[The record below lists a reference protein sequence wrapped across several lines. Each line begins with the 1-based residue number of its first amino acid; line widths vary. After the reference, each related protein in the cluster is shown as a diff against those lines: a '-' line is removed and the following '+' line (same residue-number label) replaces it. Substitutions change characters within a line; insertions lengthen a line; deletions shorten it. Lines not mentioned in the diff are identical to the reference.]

1 MLVGLRWWNEVKE
14 DGNEVWIFE
23 SDHEVRKT
31 SIDTTIFWF
40 SLYITPIFWLIFF
53 IIEFIGIKW
62 MWVYFIN
69 LIFIILILNRR

>member
-1 MLVGLRWWNEVKE
+1 LKRILVGLRWWNEVKE

-40 SLYITPIFWLIFF
+40 SLYITPLFWLVFF

-62 MWVYFIN
+62 MWVKYYN
-69 LIFIILILNRR
+69 